1 MSVAF
6 SGSLWCTQLA
16 WSRMLAISNRNGL
29 SPASRS
35 VSWKMGSWVR
45 GVQLATTTRLS
56 WCSSIFSLISE
67 RLSEEHVYMV
77 SVA

>member
-1 MSVAF
+1 
-6 SGSLWCTQLA
+6 
-16 WSRMLAISNRNGL
+16 
-29 SPASRS
+29 
-35 VSWKMGSWVR
+35 MGSWVR